1 MAADSENGVRVTQQV
16 IYETLMQLKTE
27 VAILNDKIPSEI
39 EKTDR
44 EIADHEIRIRKL
56 EKHMWLVAGASA
68 TLASALSTMLSNI
81 SI

>member
-1 MAADSENGVRVTQQV
+1 MATESENSVRVTQHV

-44 EIADHEIRIRKL
+44 EIADHELRIRKL
-56 EKHMWLVAGASA
+56 ERHMWLVAGASA
-68 TLASALSTMLSNI
+68 AGASAISTMLSNLTL
-81 SI
+81 

>member
-1 MAADSENGVRVTQQV
+1 MAEENGVRITQAV

-44 EIADHEIRIRKL
+44 EIADHEARIRKL
-56 EKHMWLVAGASA
+56 ERMIWIATGTAAAGGSA
-68 TLASALSTMLSNI
+68 ITSFISNI
-81 SI
+81 

>member
-1 MAADSENGVRVTQQV
+1 MAAESENGVRVTQQV

-44 EIADHEIRIRKL
+44 EIEDHEIRIRKL
-56 EKHMWLVAGASA
+56 ERHMWLVAGASA
-68 TLASALSTMLSNI
+68 TGASLLSTMLTNI
-81 SI
+81 SL

>member
-1 MAADSENGVRVTQQV
+1 MAAESEGVRVTQAV

-44 EIADHEIRIRKL
+44 EILDHEIRIRRL
-56 EKHMWLVAGASA
+56 ERHMWLVAGASA
-68 TLASALSTMLSNI
+68 AGASAATTMLSNI
-81 SI
+81 TL